1 MLNADIKPKFLKN
14 ATVTID
20 KEKQKDVDKNG
31 ERDRERERE
40 RERERPWCNK
50 DTRQKREKYV
60 AKVNIF

>member
-31 ERDRERERE
+31 ERERE
-40 RERERPWCNK
+40 RERERPLCNK

>member
-40 RERERPWCNK
+40 RESDLGVIRIHDRK
-50 DTRQKREKYV
+50 EKSMSRR
-60 AKVNIF
+60 